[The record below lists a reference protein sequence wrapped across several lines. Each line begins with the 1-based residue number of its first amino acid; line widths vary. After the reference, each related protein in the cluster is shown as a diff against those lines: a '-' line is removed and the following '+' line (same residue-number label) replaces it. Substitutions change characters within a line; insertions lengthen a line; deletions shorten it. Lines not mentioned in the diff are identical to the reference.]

1 MSLLSFLFLLIPMG
15 GIVMRTI
22 NSRDIDRFVSA
33 CTDRELFKIMLL
45 AIGELLVRH
54 DREKLRQKRKA
65 QTEERGV
72 EQ

>member
-1 MSLLSFLFLLIPMG
+1 MKAKE
-15 GIVMRTI
+15 
-22 NSRDIDRFVSA
+22 IDRFVSA